1 MTSPRID
8 DARRPRANQTHQ
20 TRTAI
25 DDRKRPLPFSD
36 TVGKGTTL
44 LPVSNDKRCSDCSQ
58 QQSPSRGE
66 GTIEKQIPCCVF
78 SLNLI
83 FPSRRAFT
91 AGVVLGTAFGVG
103 GTALLGKTV
112 IGAAPLVWG
121 VWRVR
126 RYVREK
132 RRTGKIDPGGEDA
145 RAGRAGIFEG
155 VWKDAGRG
163 KKEGGRR

>member
-8 DARRPRANQTHQ
+8 DARRPRANQTHR

-36 TVGKGTTL
+36 AVGKEQHYSLSPTT
-44 LPVSNDKRCSDCSQ
+44 SDAAIARSDRAHHAAKVR
-58 QQSPSRGE
+58 S
-66 GTIEKQIPCCVF
+66 TKIPCCVF
-78 SLNLI
+78 SLNLL

-132 RRTGKIDPGGEDA
+132 RRTGKMDVGGEDA

-163 KKEGGRR
+163 KKERGRR